1 MTSTSPSVS
10 GFTPFH
16 SSSTL
21 GEFQRFTEAKT
32 LDIESSTTTDLTVL
46 TADGDK
52 VTLSRK
58 STANVAYADYNY
70 LSRTGGQ
77 ATSYRERA
85 FEGDLQNQVQVV
97 VEGDL
102 NQQERTDLER
112 LVKKIEKVVR
122 KFLKGDVEGA
132 LAKALQIK
140 NLGSLSSVDLS
151 VEHAESLT
159 VARRQTVQASDSGV
173 SEEADDPAPTSVA
186 DLIRQIVKAVKD
198 SRIASGKLKTHVPA
212 SIASLFRTLDL
223 GSPDHFLKQVFAELP
238 PS

>member
-21 GEFQRFTEAKT
+21 GEFQRFTEVKT
-32 LDIESSTTTDLTVL
+32 LDAGSSTTTDLTVL
-46 TADGDK
+46 TADGDR
-52 VTLSRK
+52 VTLSQK

-70 LSRTGGQ
+70 LSRRGGQ
-77 ATSYRERA
+77 ATSYREQS
-85 FEGDLQNQVQVV
+85 FEVDLQSQFQVA

-102 NQQERTDLER
+102 NQQERADLER

-151 VEHAESLT
+151 VEHTESLT
-159 VARRQTVQASDSGV
+159 VARRQTVQVSDSAA

-198 SRIASGKLKTHVPA
+198 SGIESRKLQTRLPA
-212 SIASLFRTLDL
+212 SIANLFRTLDL
-223 GSPDHFLKQVFAELP
+223 GHPDHFLKQVFAELP